1 MTNFLYAMF
10 VKASSSS
17 VYQPQ
22 NHVLFAWFVVLGV
35 SRGSLISLSICLYS
49 CEEGYLR
56 SSSYNYN
63 STEYIVLNILN
74 NMV

>member
-1 MTNFLYAMF
+1 MF

-22 NHVLFAWFVVLGV
+22 NHVLFAWFVVLDV
-35 SRGSLISLSICLYS
+35 SRGSLISLSICLLVR
-49 CEEGYLR
+49 EKLPKA
-56 SSSYNYN
+56 SSYNYN

>member
-1 MTNFLYAMF
+1 MF

-35 SRGSLISLSICLYS
+35 SRGSLLESLSFALYVKRQTPGK
-49 CEEGYLR
+49 EKFYGIR
-56 SSSYNYN
+56 Q
-63 STEYIVLNILN
+63 
-74 NMV
+74 

>member
-1 MTNFLYAMF
+1 MF

-35 SRGSLISLSICLYS
+35 SRGSLISLSICLLMR
-49 CEEGYLR
+49 GRLPYLR